1 MPVRRPLERRRI
13 GLLESRKARELSEL
27 VTRMG
32 GLPICAP
39 ALREAPSDMDLTPL
53 LADLVAGRYQVAVAL
68 TAAAVT
74 ALSEAA
80 DRRGVLPALCEALG
94 HMTLVCRGPKPQL
107 ALRRLGL
114 RPTIVTATPH
124 TGVSLLDAL
133 SGAAWTGQSVLLLH
147 YGERNPSMSAA
158 IAQLGAIVTDA
169 CLYEWHLPEDV
180 EPIRVVIRT
189 ALSHEMDAL
198 LFTSQVQCRHLF
210 KVAADMGVADRLL
223 EVLQRDIAIGVIG
236 PTCAGALREAGIVPD
251 VEPCMPNSPSLVRA
265 LADYFILVHDSS
277 PKEAARGDGFRVA
290 EDELERFEKSEA
302 IA

>member
-27 VTRMG
+27 VTRTG
-32 GLPICAP
+32 GIPICAP
-39 ALREAPSDMDLTPL
+39 ALRETPSDMDVAPL
-53 LADLVAGRYQVAVAL
+53 LADVIAGRYQVAVAL

-94 HMTLVCRGPKPQL
+94 HMTLACRGPKPQL

-124 TGVSLLDAL
+124 TSVSLLDAL
-133 SGAAWTGQSVLLLH
+133 SGAAWTGQFVLLLH
-147 YGERNPSMSAA
+147 YGERNQSMSTA

-180 EPIRVVIRT
+180 EPLRLLIRAAI
-189 ALSHEMDAL
+189 SHEMDAL

-210 KVAADMGVADRLL
+210 QVAADMGVADRLL
-223 EVLQRDIAIGVIG
+223 EVLQRDIAVGAIG

-251 VEPCMPNSPSLVRA
+251 IEPCVPNSPSLVRA

-277 PKEAARGDGFRVA
+277 PNETAHDNGFTA
-290 EDELERFEKSEA
+290 EGDELERIEASEA